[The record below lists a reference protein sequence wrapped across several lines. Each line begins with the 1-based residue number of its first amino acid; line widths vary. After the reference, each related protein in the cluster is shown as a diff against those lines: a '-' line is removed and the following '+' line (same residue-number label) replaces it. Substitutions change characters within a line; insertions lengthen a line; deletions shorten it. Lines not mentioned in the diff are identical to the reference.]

1 MKKKIIIISAIAV
14 AVIGVI
20 VGTIALLVSSFLVD
34 TENPDVSTITG
45 TAVITLGDDEGEKG
59 DTVKIPVDVSENGG
73 FMASLLNFSY
83 DSSALK
89 YIGYEKG
96 DVLTDYEFSEGD
108 GSLKF
113 LGLENEDVTATGTLF
128 TLKFEILTDSKQET
142 EIKLDVEDII
152 NYDEQSL
159 TTTVENG
166 KVTVK

>member
-20 VGTIALLVSSFLVD
+20 VGTIALLVSFFAVD
-34 TENPDVSTITG
+34 TKDPNVSTTSN
-45 TAVITLGDDEGEKG
+45 TAVITVGDAEGKKG
-59 DTVKIPVDVSENGG
+59 DTVKIPVDISENGG
-73 FMASLLNFSY
+73 FMASLLNISY

-96 DVLTDYEFSEGD
+96 EVLTDYEFSESD

-113 LGLENEDVTATGTLF
+113 LGLENEDVTDNGTLF
-128 TLKFEILTDSKQET
+128 TLKFEILTDSKQKT

-152 NYDEQSL
+152 NYDEESL
-159 TTTVENG
+159 TTSVENG
-166 KVTVK
+166 EVTVK